1 MSRIKPAPE
10 IVANVQQAEGALA
23 EMAALDRK
31 LAVIEGNMNA
41 AMDAA
46 KANAQRDSAP
56 LLARRKAL
64 ADAVATFATLNKTEL
79 FSKMRSLELAFGIIG
94 WRQSTQLAQLPRI
107 TQAMTLEKLHEYG
120 FSDAVRLKEEIN
132 KDAMAAWPDERLEM
146 VGMKRRQLDTFYI
159 EIKAEEIHNA
169 A

>member
-1 MSRIKPAPE
+1 
-10 IVANVQQAEGALA
+10 
-23 EMAALDRK
+23 MAALDRK
-31 LAVIEGNMNA
+31 LATIEGNMNA

-56 LLARRKAL
+56 
-64 ADAVATFATLNKTEL
+64 
-79 FSKMRSLELAFGIIG
+79 
-94 WRQSTQLAQLPRI
+94 QLAQLPRI